1 MITTIMF
8 VLMLDKWYSTSNICK
23 SGYFVSSHI
32 FIFDWLRLTPCVFC
46 AEEYEVK
53 KTVRSS
59 HTRRNIRWTGTWC
72 SSRVACWCIALCFK
86 GRVREVPNHQIQQA
100 QAGSKNPAFFGFLGL
115 GGSSCQNAPQCMK
128 DTVTK
133 TISTEIWSAT
143 FNECVC
149 TKYETNPLCKNT
161 LEDATPLVVNI

>member
-1 MITTIMF
+1 MCFLCWGIRSEKKQWGQITQEETSAGKERGAVVELF
-8 VLMLDKWYSTSNICK
+8 VDARNLAPGGAD
-23 SGYFVSSHI
+23 SSKNNRKRHGNGHKI
-32 FIFDWLRLTPCVFC
+32 HSPDPNT
-46 AEEYEVK
+46 A
-53 KTVRSS
+53 SS
-59 HTRRNIRWTGTWC
+59 LKFQI
-72 SSRVACWCIALCFK
+72 SLLYALK
-86 GRVREVPNHQIQQA
+86 
-100 QAGSKNPAFFGFLGL
+100 AGSGRFRTIRFNKPKVPKTPAFFGFLGL

-133 TISTEIWSAT
+133 TTSTKILSTT